1 LKRQAKTKHH
11 CSRAS
16 EARGPIHLGSTLGKP
31 DGRKIKFMTAA
42 GFIFMA
48 EGLTRQPLLAVDILW
63 FVLAELEQLF
73 LILCMRTDV

>member
-11 CSRAS
+11 CSRAA
-16 EARGPIHLGSTLGKP
+16 EDRGPIHLGSTLGKP

-48 EGLTRQPLLAVDILW
+48 
-63 FVLAELEQLF
+63 
-73 LILCMRTDV
+73 

>member
-1 LKRQAKTKHH
+1 
-11 CSRAS
+11 
-16 EARGPIHLGSTLGKP
+16 
-31 DGRKIKFMTAA
+31 
-42 GFIFMA
+42 MA